1 VSILRIGILG
11 AARVATYALLAPAR
25 LVPRVRVTAIAA
37 RDVARAR
44 SFAATHDIPRVEADY
59 DALVASAEVDAVYV
73 ALPAAL
79 HATWTE
85 RALAKGKH
93 VLCEKPFA
101 SNAGEAERMVRVAID
116 RGLVLVEAFH
126 WRYHPLAD
134 RIGTLV
140 AQGEIGALRSIDAGF
155 EVGVEPSDIRYDLAL
170 GGGALMDLGCYP
182 VQWARFVVACQ
193 DGVEPLEALPAV
205 ARAEAVE
212 GPRGVD
218 VAMTADLGFRG
229 DVRATIHCSMAE
241 GLPYRSWL
249 HARGE
254 RGELRVDNPLAP
266 QLGHSV
272 RVEGAT
278 GAWTEEVAGGASH
291 THQLE
296 RFAAAALD
304 TAPMPTG
311 GADAIATMRVIDA
324 IYRAAGLSPRGQ
336 NESFGCVK

>member
-1 VSILRIGILG
+1 LRIGVLG

-37 RDVARAR
+37 RDVDRAR
-44 SFAATHDIPRVEADY
+44 SFAAMHDIPHVEADY
-59 DALVASAEVDAVYV
+59 DALVRSAEVDAVYV

-85 RALAKGKH
+85 RALANGKH

-101 SNAGEAERMVRVAID
+101 SNAREAERMVETAID
-116 RGLVLVEAFH
+116 RGRVLVEAFH

-134 RIGTLV
+134 RLGDLC
-140 AQGEIGALRSIDAGF
+140 AGDEIGKLRSIDAGF
-155 EVGVEPSDIRYDLAL
+155 EVGVDPSDIRYDLGL

-182 VQWARFVVACQ
+182 VQWARFVVACR
-193 DGVEPLEALPAV
+193 DGGTPLETVPTV

-218 VAMTADLGFRG
+218 VAMTAQLVFRG
-229 DVRATIHCSMAE
+229 DVRATIQCSMAQ
-241 GLPYRSWL
+241 GRPYRSWL
-249 HARGE
+249 HVRGE

-266 QLGHSV
+266 QLGHSLS
-272 RVEGAT
+272 VEGAT
-278 GAWTEEVAGGASH
+278 GARTEQVAGGTSH
-291 THQLE
+291 GHQLE
-296 RFAAAALD
+296 RFAAAVLD
-304 TAPMPTG
+304 AAPMPTG

-324 IYRAAGLSPRGQ
+324 IYGAAGLFPRGT
-336 NESFGCVK
+336 NVDGGLPER